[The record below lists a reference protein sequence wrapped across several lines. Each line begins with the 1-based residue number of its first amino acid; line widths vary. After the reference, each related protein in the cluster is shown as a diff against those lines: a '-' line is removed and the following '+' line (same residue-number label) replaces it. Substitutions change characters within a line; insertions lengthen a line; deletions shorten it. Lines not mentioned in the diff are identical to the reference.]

1 MNDAYES
8 TVVSVK
14 HEDGGEIM
22 SVKDWIIT
30 LIILSIPLVNIVM
43 MFVWAF
49 GSSAPRTKSNFCKA
63 YLILLAIFFVLYIVL
78 VVVLGVGASMSPAYS
93 Q

>member
-14 HEDGGEIM
+14 HEDSGEIM

-43 MFVWAF
+43 
-49 GSSAPRTKSNFCKA
+49 T
-63 YLILLAIFFVLYIVL
+63 
-78 VVVLGVGASMSPAYS
+78 
-93 Q
+93 